1 VVGGEWAP
9 WGRRPPSPRRG
20 SLRTIQQLFVDRNYK
35 VKAFMVGLQAE
46 SLIQYFEK
54 TGDPRILPAL
64 KTAADGLWDLAW
76 VESVG
81 GFRYCTETPAAGDKD
96 CNANVHPGL
105 NMLIAHRYGWLYRQT
120 GDGGYR
126 DKGDEI
132 FKRGVDGA
140 AKRDPSLPYG
150 KQFTQNYRLS
160 FDYVK
165 YRNGG
170 TGGPPAWPK

>member
-1 VVGGEWAP
+1 MDSAP
-9 WGRRPPSPRRG
+9 STRS
-20 SLRTIQQLFVDRNYK
+20 RTTR
-35 VKAFMVGLQAE
+35 A
-46 SLIQYFEK
+46 S
-54 TGDPRILPAL
+54 
-64 KTAADGLWDLAW
+64 
-76 VESVG
+76 

-96 CNANVHPGL
+96 CNANGHPGL
-105 NMLIAHRYGWLYRQT
+105 NMLIAHLCGWLYRQT

-140 AKRDPSLPYG
+140 AKRDPYLPYG

-170 TGGPPAWPK
+170 TGGPPARPK